1 MQGLFGPLQN
11 GSQAA
16 KNAFGGII
24 ARPVDQFAE
33 FAPYLGMEYGQGDAG
48 TSEWWKKKGLFGQA
62 DDKST
67 SGKMGSLIG
76 SAAGMALMGKQINGS
91 TLGRAL
97 AMAMLKDQALSMLKG
112 LRQDNGAA

>member
-1 MQGLFGPLQN
+1 VQGLFGYFQN

-16 KNAFGGII
+16 KNAFGGVIT
-24 ARPVDQFAE
+24 RPVDQFTE

-62 DDKST
+62 DEKST

-76 SAAGMALMGKQINGS
+76 SAAGMALMGKQVNGS

-97 AMAMLKDQALSMLKG
+97 AIAILKDQALSILKSFRG
-112 LRQDNGAA
+112 DQNAA